1 MKKIILPLSVLA
13 LLSSSCDSSSNDGIK
28 AVDGDVVS
36 TVSSSNKS
44 DAELAKELKD
54 FEVEEAKR
62 LAKYEATLASLEFNE
77 ILHDFGNVESDS
89 ENTTEFVITNT
100 GSMPLIIEDVAASCG
115 CTTPQKPEKPIP
127 PGKTDVIKVTFK
139 PKEGQKNEIR
149 KTVTVTANTPQK
161 VHKIEI
167 RAFVM

>member
-1 MKKIILPLSVLA
+1 MKKTVLSLVVVGA
-13 LLSSSCDSSSNDGIK
+13 LIASCEPTDNKIK
-28 AVDGDVVS
+28 AVDGKVVS
-36 TVSSSNKS
+36 TVSSSNKT
-44 DAELAKELKD
+44 DKQLDTELKE
-54 FEVEEAKR
+54 FEAEESIRIA
-62 LAKYEATLASLEFNE
+62 EMESTLASLEFDE
-77 ILHDFGNVESDS
+77 ILHDFGNVGPDS

-100 GSMPLIIEDVAASCG
+100 GNMPLIIQDVTASCG

-167 RAFVM
+167 RAFVL